1 MRTETKLA
9 VANAGEDVIGE
20 CHEPEV
26 DFDLLE
32 VIMIRCGEDPKEK
45 GVFDYIDS
53 VFMADFKRLH
63 NYSNIEDNEDV
74 RKDVISVGGFSSN
87 LIERTERRF
96 KQKIADLEQ
105 KKMEAEQQLADVER
119 KQADAERK
127 QAELERKLAEAE
139 RKLLEETQRKE
150 EAQKE
155 AESLRLKVNESDK

>member
-119 KQADAERK
+119 KQADAERRRGSGREDTR
-127 QAELERKLAEAE
+127 Q
-139 RKLLEETQRKE
+139 
-150 EAQKE
+150 
-155 AESLRLKVNESDK
+155 

>member
-87 LIERTERRF
+87 QIERTERRF
-96 KQKIADLEQ
+96 K
-105 KKMEAEQQLADVER
+105 
-119 KQADAERK
+119 
-127 QAELERKLAEAE
+127 
-139 RKLLEETQRKE
+139 
-150 EAQKE
+150 
-155 AESLRLKVNESDK
+155 